1 MLDLDSD
8 SVTEN
13 CLLVKIRKLPDELI
27 KKVYDYMT
35 GKAKFICNKKYNLL
49 EQIIKGDCNKGYT
62 FYIYLKTLVESMTK
76 LQLLSFI
83 KKGSIQFHPFIIDK
97 IWYLSK
103 KTGKFY
109 DKHNLINIWEN
120 EDKEEYK
127 LREDIYKEDIL
138 SIDFNIKCRLID
150 AIYFYFLRM
159 INRYEKNMGILIE
172 LDLNNYILN
181 YNLNYNYILKKLDS
195 IFYLY
200 KSFELIRAK
209 MNIIIENEN

>member
-1 MLDLDSD
+1 MLDFM
-8 SVTEN
+8 TET
-13 CLLVKIRKLPDELI
+13 CLLEKIKKLPDVLI
-27 KKVYDYMT
+27 KKVYEYMS

-49 EQIIKGDCNKGYT
+49 EKIIKGDCNKGYT
-62 FYIYLKTLVESMTK
+62 FYMYLKTLVESMTK

-97 IWYLSK
+97 IWYFSK
-103 KTGKFY
+103 KTGKYY
-109 DKHNLINIWEN
+109 DKHNLINIWE
-120 EDKEEYK
+120 DKDE
-127 LREDIYKEDIL
+127 LIEDIYKEDVL

-172 LDLNNYILN
+172 LDVNNYILN

-195 IFYLY
+195 VFYLY

-209 MNIIIENEN
+209 MNIINEN